1 MRSALITLDSEQL
14 NAMRAL
20 RREGYSIARI
30 ARIFGISNSR
40 CFRLCRQLMGA
51 IR

>member
-1 MRSALITLDSEQL
+1 MRATVTLNSEQL

-20 RREGYSIARI
+20 RRDGYSVARI

-40 CFRLCRQLMGA
+40 CFRLLRQLMGA
-51 IR
+51 VI